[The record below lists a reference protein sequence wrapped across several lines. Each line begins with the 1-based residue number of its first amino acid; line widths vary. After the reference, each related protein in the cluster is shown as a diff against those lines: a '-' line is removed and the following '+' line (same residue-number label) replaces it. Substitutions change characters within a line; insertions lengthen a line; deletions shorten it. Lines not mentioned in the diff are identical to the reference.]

1 MIDYLSGTVHH
12 KDLKRLVI
20 LTPGGVGYGVFGSLD
35 LMGSTQV
42 GNSVKAFITTIVREQ
57 EITLYGFLSEKEK
70 LLFEKLLSVS
80 GIGPKTALQIISQ
93 SVELFLDA
101 VAKGDV
107 DFVSR
112 TPGLGKKTA
121 QKVILELKG
130 KLDLSEE
137 SPSVKNLAYEEALEA
152 LKNLGYDHS
161 EIKQYLKD
169 FPVNI
174 SAEEMVKSFLT
185 KK

>member
-20 LTPGGVGYGVFGSLD
+20 LTQGGVGYGVFGSLD
-35 LMGSTQV
+35 LMGKAQV
-42 GNSVKAFITTIVREQ
+42 GGSIQACITTIVREQ
-57 EITLYGFLSEKEK
+57 EITLYGFSSDKEK
-70 LLFEKLLSVS
+70 GLFEKLLSVS

-130 KLDLSEE
+130 KLDLSEDIPFQ
-137 SPSVKNLAYEEALEA
+137 SRAYEEALEA

-161 EIKQYLKD
+161 EVKEHLKKS
-169 FPVNI
+169 PENA